1 MENTEKK
8 LTYVAKLSLS
18 SEHLPT
24 PSINKPTIVE
34 SPPALQFTIILQL
47 AFRLKTKIEY
57 NTFTIAYSLI
67 ELEDRSGTGQS
78 YIL

>member
-24 PSINKPTIVE
+24 PQSTNQP
-34 SPPALQFTIILQL
+34 SLNHHLL
-47 AFRLKTKIEY
+47 Y
-57 NTFTIAYSLI
+57 NS
-67 ELEDRSGTGQS
+67 Q
-78 YIL
+78 